1 VIDSGAAI
9 RITDVSG
16 LVKAMDLLLSSHQA
30 KEEMSTNALDF
41 ANQHTGAT
49 KKIIAVIRQTIQS

>member
-1 VIDSGAAI
+1 
-9 RITDVSG
+9 
-16 LVKAMDLLLSSHQA
+16 MDLLLANHQV

-49 KKIIAVIRQTIQS
+49 KKIVATVLEAL

>member
-1 VIDSGAAI
+1 
-9 RITDVSG
+9 
-16 LVKAMDLLLSSHQA
+16 VKAMDLLLTNHQV

-49 KKIIAVIRQTIQS
+49 KKIVAVIAQTI